1 MNKALYDYCKITDI
15 KDMLKKSGEK
25 YAKKIA
31 FKIRANKPNE
41 YITIT
46 HEEVRKEVDGLGT
59 SLINL
64 GLKDKRIA
72 VIGENRYEWEIAY
85 LSVVAGT
92 GTIVPLDK
100 SLPEHE
106 LERLIRRSEVEAIF
120 YPNKYEEILRKIV
133 KKTDNKLKHLIS
145 MDLEKGVDGIFS
157 QKELIEKGKKLIEN
171 GDRSFIDAK
180 IDPEEM
186 NIMLFTS
193 GTTSESKAVALCQR
207 NIVENLMGIASVLDI
222 SCEDRM
228 LSFLP
233 IHHVFECTVG
243 FMLSLYMGM
252 CTSFC
257 DGVRHIVQN
266 MQEYKTTFLVCVPAI
281 YENIYRNII
290 KNLEKQGKMED
301 IKKTLELTKNSSMEE
316 KKQAFKEI
324 HEILGGKVR
333 MLVSGAAALSPDVEQ
348 GYRDFGFDLF
358 QGYGLTETSPVV
370 CITTSAKHKLGSI
383 GPALPNVEIKIDSP
397 NKEGIGEL
405 LVKGPNVMMGYYGN
419 KEATNEVLTKD
430 GWFYTGDLCRIDEEG
445 YVYISGRKKSVIVLK
460 NGKNI
465 FPEEMEHL
473 VNKIEGVKESFIY
486 GNSSDDDQKI
496 SKIFV
501 EVVYDK
507 EIMKDAYK
515 AETEEEIYKAIKEQ
529 IKLVNQ
535 DMPMYKSIKGVVIT
549 EEPIAR
555 TTTGKIKR
563 YEEMKKIEKNNCKV

>member
-1 MNKALYDYCKITDI
+1 MNKVLYDCYEITDI

-31 FKIRANKPNE
+31 FKIRAKEQNK
-41 YITIT
+41 YINIT
-46 HEEVRKEVDGLGT
+46 HEEVRKMVDGLGT

-64 GLKDKRIA
+64 GLKDKKIA
-72 VIGENRYEWEIAY
+72 LIGENRYEWEISY

-92 GTIVPLDK
+92 GIIVPLDK
-100 SLPEHE
+100 ALTEHE

-120 YPNKYEEILRKIV
+120 YTKKYEECLKKIV
-133 KKTDNKLKHLIS
+133 KKPDNKLKHLIS
-145 MDLEKGVDGIFS
+145 MDLENGTEGIFS
-157 QKELIEKGKKLIEN
+157 QKELIKKGGKLIEN

-180 IDPEEM
+180 INPEAM

-193 GTTSESKAVALCQR
+193 GTTSESKAVALNHR
-207 NIVENLMGIASVLDI
+207 NIVSNLMDIASVLDI

-257 DGVRHIVQN
+257 DGVRHIVEN
-266 MQEYKTTFLVCVPAI
+266 MNEYKTTVLVCVPAV
-281 YENIYRNII
+281 YENIYRNIM
-290 KNLEKQGKMED
+290 KKLEKQGKMDD
-301 IKKTLELTKNSSMEE
+301 IKKNLELTKNSSMEE
-316 KKQAFKEI
+316 KRRVFKDI
-324 HEILGGKVR
+324 HAILGGKVR
-333 MLVSGAAALSPDVEQ
+333 LMISGAAALSAEVEQ
-348 GYRDFGFDLF
+348 GYRDFGFNLI

-370 CITTSAKHKLGSI
+370 CITTSSKHKLGSI
-383 GPALPNVEIKIDSP
+383 GPALPHVEIKIDSP
-397 NKEGIGEL
+397 NEEGVGEL
-405 LVKGPNVMMGYYGN
+405 VVKGPNVMMGYYLN
-419 KEATNEVLTKD
+419 EKATNEVLTKD

-445 YVYISGRKKSVIVLK
+445 YVFISGRKKSVIVLK

-465 FPEEMEHL
+465 FPEEMENL

-486 GNSSDDDQKI
+486 GNSADDDQKI

-501 EVVYDK
+501 EVVYDR
-507 EIMKDAYK
+507 EIMKDAYNAK
-515 AETEEEIYKAIKEQ
+515 TEKEIYMAIKEH
-529 IKLVNQ
+529 IKLVNK
-535 DMPMYKSIKGVVIT
+535 DMPLYKSIRGLVIT
-549 EEPIAR
+549 DVPIAR

-563 YEEMKKIEKNNCKV
+563 YEEMKKIEKCQTF